1 MVEKILPGYLSMTN
15 SDSQIA
21 RTYLQEDIQEIL
33 YIAICRKQDNEEM
46 TRQELLDIATELGIS
61 SQDLELAEQQ
71 WRIQKQEA
79 DEKLV
84 FNAYRKNRLK
94 QNLVQFGIVNSFLI
108 VINLVVWHS
117 IGFAAFIFLTWGL
130 FLSLKTWKTYQ
141 MEGEDYETAFK
152 AWRLKKTVGKSINAF
167 ADKVL
172 KGLQS

>member
-1 MVEKILPGYLSMTN
+1 MTN
-15 SDSQIA
+15 SDTQIT

-46 TRQELLDIATELGIS
+46 TRQDLLEIARELGIS

-71 WRIQKQEA
+71 WRLQKQEA

-84 FNAYRKNRLK
+84 FNVYRRNRLK
-94 QNLVQFGIVNSFLI
+94 QNLIQFGIVNAFLI
-108 VINLVVWHS
+108 LINLVIWHS
-117 IGFAAFIFLTWGL
+117 IGFAAFVFLFWGL
-130 FLSLKTWKTYQ
+130 FLTLRTWKTYQ
-141 MEGEDYETAFK
+141 TEGEDYETAFK

>member
-1 MVEKILPGYLSMTN
+1 MTN
-15 SDSQIA
+15 SDQQIT

-33 YIAICRKQDNEEM
+33 YIAISRKQDNEEM
-46 TRQELLDIATELGIS
+46 TRQELLDIAKDLGIS

-71 WRIQKQEA
+71 WRLQKQEA

-84 FNAYRKNRLK
+84 FNVYRRNRLK
-94 QNLVQFGIVNSFLI
+94 QNLIQFGIVNAFLI
-108 VINLVVWHS
+108 LINLVIWHS
-117 IGFAAFIFLTWGL
+117 IGLAAFVFLFWGL
-130 FLSLKTWKTYQ
+130 FLTLRAWKTYQ
-141 MEGEDYETAFK
+141 TEGDDYEAAFK